1 MRKHRWWLLRV
12 SLLSSVFTFLIF
24 DESSTTFMLLAV
36 IIFAIASGLLYLPV
50 AWAELTGKNIKSRTW
65 GLIYTSGFM
74 TAMFFSIAWTL
85 H

>member
-1 MRKHRWWLLRV
+1 
-12 SLLSSVFTFLIF
+12 
-24 DESSTTFMLLAV
+24 MLLAV